1 MKPGHEVRRK
11 AMRRGQAQKK
21 VDAMSMMRETMATQ
35 PEVLRRMLDDQRGLD
50 SAAERLAGR
59 RVLVVGTGTSWHA
72 ANQGAWYLR
81 MGGVDAWAV
90 PAADAAAGHPFP
102 GNDDALLLLSHRGTK
117 LFTSEVLER
126 ARAAGIPTVV
136 VSKRG
141 NPDADLETVSEEV
154 SAAFTAS
161 HLGALMRVA
170 QLAELLGAS
179 LGALDDVPDSVAR
192 ELEAGPAS
200 VKPPR
205 RLLEF
210 AGVGINAW
218 TAAEGALKI
227 RETALVATEGLAC
240 ESILHGPAV
249 ALGADDTLVCLDGG
263 TGSDRLK
270 ELADVAR
277 AQGTTVNE
285 FARPELGE
293 ALSVFPLTV
302 IVQKIA
308 AEGAETLGTNPDS
321 YGRDLPGRDA
331 AWSAIKL

>member
-1 MKPGHEVRRK
+1 MS
-11 AMRRGQAQKK
+11 AMR
-21 VDAMSMMRETMATQ
+21 DTMATQ
-35 PEVLRRMLDDQRGLD
+35 PEVLRRLLEDQSGVE
-50 SAAERLAGR
+50 AAAQRLAGR

-72 ANQGAWYLR
+72 ANQGAWWLR

-90 PAADAAAGHPFP
+90 PAADGAAGHPGP
-102 GNDDALLLLSHRGTK
+102 GDGDALLLLSHRGTK
-117 LFTSEVLER
+117 LFTSQVLEH
-126 ARAAGIPTVV
+126 ARAAGVPTVL

-141 NPDADLETVSEEV
+141 NPDADLETVPEET

-161 HLGALMRVA
+161 HLAALMRVA
-170 QLAELLGAS
+170 QLAEHLGAS
-179 LGALDDVPDSVAR
+179 LGALQDVPDAVAR
-192 ELEAGPAS
+192 ELALGPVGVA
-200 VKPPR
+200 PPA

-227 RETALVATEGLAC
+227 RETAWVATEGLAC
-240 ESILHGPAV
+240 EAILHGPAV
-249 ALGADDTLVCLDGG
+249 ALGPDDSLVCLDGG
-263 TGSDRLK
+263 AGSDRLGQ
-270 ELADVAR
+270 LAEVAR
-277 AQGTTVNE
+277 AQGATIYE

-308 AEGAETLGTNPDS
+308 AEGAEALGRNPDRF
-321 YGRDLPGRDA
+321 GREEPSRDA

>member
-1 MKPGHEVRRK
+1 MNRAGARTEMPFGQSWKK
-11 AMRRGQAQKK
+11 ASA
-21 VDAMSMMRETMATQ
+21 MRETMARQ
-35 PEVLRRMLDDQRGLD
+35 PESLRLMLDDQRGLE
-50 SAAERLAGR
+50 SAAQRLAGR
-59 RVLVVGTGTSWHA
+59 RVLLVGTGTSWHA
-72 ANQGAWYLR
+72 ANQGAWFLR
-81 MGGVDAWAV
+81 MAGVDAWPV
-90 PAADAAAGHPFP
+90 LAADAAAGHPSP
-102 GNDDALLLLSHRGTK
+102 GDGDALLLLSHRGTK

-126 ARAAGIPTVV
+126 ARAAGVPTVV

-154 SAAFTAS
+154 STAS
-161 HLGALMRVA
+161 HLAALMRVA
-170 QLAELLGAS
+170 QLAEQLGAS
-179 LGALDDVPDSVAR
+179 LGALHDVPDAVAR
-192 ELEAGPAS
+192 ELAEGPVS
-200 VKPPR
+200 VKPPA

-249 ALGADDTLVCLDGG
+249 ALGADDSLVCLDGG
-263 TGSDRLK
+263 SGSDRLK
-270 ELADVAR
+270 QLADVAR
-277 AQGTTVNE
+277 AQGTVVYE

-293 ALSVFPLTV
+293 ALSIFPLTV

-308 AEGAETLGTNPDS
+308 AEGAETLGTNPDRF
-321 YGRDLPGRDA
+321 GRDLPGRDA

>member
-1 MKPGHEVRRK
+1 
-11 AMRRGQAQKK
+11 
-21 VDAMSMMRETMATQ
+21 MSVMRETMATQ
-35 PEVLRRMLDDQRGLD
+35 PEALRRLLDDQRGLE
-50 SAAERLAGR
+50 STAERLAGR

-72 ANQGAWYLR
+72 ANQGASWLR

-90 PAADAAAGHPFP
+90 PAADAAAGNPLP
-102 GNDDALLLLSHRGTK
+102 GDGDALLLLSHRGTK
-117 LFTSEVLER
+117 LFTSQVLER
-126 ARAAGIPTVV
+126 ARATGVPTVV

-141 NPDADLETVSEEV
+141 NPDADLETVQEER

-170 QLAELLGAS
+170 QLADRLGAS
-179 LGALDDVPDSVAR
+179 LGNLHDVPDAVAG
-192 ELEAGPAS
+192 ELVQRPVG
-200 VKPPR
+200 VKPPA

-249 ALGADDTLVCLDGG
+249 ALGADDSLVCLDGG
-263 TGSDRLK
+263 AGSDRLGQ
-270 ELADVAR
+270 LAEVAR
-277 AQGTTVNE
+277 AQGTTVYE

-293 ALSVFPLTV
+293 ALSIFPLTV

-308 AEGAETLGTNPDS
+308 AEGAEALGTNPDS
-321 YGRDLPGRDA
+321 FGRDLPGRDA

>member
-1 MKPGHEVRRK
+1 
-11 AMRRGQAQKK
+11 
-21 VDAMSMMRETMATQ
+21 MSAMRETMAAQ
-35 PEVLRRMLDDQRGLD
+35 PEALRQMLEDRGGVE

-72 ANQGAWYLR
+72 ANQGAWFLR
-81 MGGVDAWAV
+81 MAGVDAWPV
-90 PAADAAAGHPFP
+90 LAADAAAGQPFP
-102 GNDDALLLLSHRGTK
+102 GDGDALLLLTHRGTK

-126 ARAAGIPTVV
+126 ARSVGVPTVV
-136 VSKRG
+136 VSRRG
-141 NPDADLETVSEEV
+141 NPDADLETVPNER

-161 HLGALMRVA
+161 HLGALLRVA
-170 QLAELLGAS
+170 QLAEQLGAS
-179 LGALDDVPDSVAR
+179 LGALDQVPDAVAR
-192 ELEAGPAS
+192 ELQDGPIG
-200 VKPPR
+200 VEPPA

-249 ALGADDTLVCLDGG
+249 ALGADDSLVCLDGG
-263 TGSDRLK
+263 VGSDRLGQ
-270 ELADVAR
+270 LADIAR
-277 AQGTTVNE
+277 AQGVEVYE
-285 FARPELGE
+285 FARPDLGE
-293 ALSVFPLTV
+293 ALSIFPLTV

-321 YGRDLPGRDA
+321 FGRDLPGRDA
-331 AWSAIKL
+331 AWGAIKL

>member
-1 MKPGHEVRRK
+1 
-11 AMRRGQAQKK
+11 
-21 VDAMSMMRETMATQ
+21 MSVMRETMATQ
-35 PEVLRRMLDDQRGLD
+35 PDALRGILDDQRRLE
-50 SAAERLAGR
+50 SAAQRLSGR

-72 ANQGAWYLR
+72 ANQAAWFLR

-90 PAADAAAGHPFP
+90 PAADAAAGRPSP
-102 GNDDALLLLSHRGTK
+102 GDGDALLLLSHRGTK

-126 ARAAGIPTVV
+126 ARAAGVPTVL

-141 NPDADLETVSEEV
+141 NPNADLETVPEEV

-161 HLGALMRVA
+161 HLAALMRVA
-170 QLAELLGAS
+170 QLAEQLGAA
-179 LGALDDVPDSVAR
+179 LGELHDVPDAVAR
-192 ELEAGPAS
+192 ELAQGPVG

-218 TAAEGALKI
+218 TAAEGALKT

-249 ALGADDTLVCLDGG
+249 ALGADDSLVCLDSG
-263 TGSDRLK
+263 TGSDRLRQ
-270 ELADVAR
+270 LADVAR
-277 AQGTTVNE
+277 AQGTMVHE
-285 FARPELGE
+285 FSRPELGE
-293 ALSVFPLTV
+293 ILSIFPLTV

-308 AEGAETLGTNPDS
+308 VEAAERLRTNPDS

>member
-1 MKPGHEVRRK
+1 
-11 AMRRGQAQKK
+11 
-21 VDAMSMMRETMATQ
+21 MSVMRETMATQ
-35 PEVLRRMLDDQRGLD
+35 PEALRRLLDDHRGLE
-50 SAAERLAGR
+50 AAAHRLAGR
-59 RVLVVGTGTSWHA
+59 RVLLVGTGTSWHA
-72 ANQGAWYLR
+72 ANQGAWWLR
-81 MGGVDAWAV
+81 TGGVDAWAV
-90 PAADAAAGHPFP
+90 PAADAAAGNPFP
-102 GNDDALLLLSHRGTK
+102 GDGDALVLLSHRGTK

-126 ARAAGIPTVV
+126 ARATDVPTVV
-136 VSKRG
+136 ISKQG
-141 NPDADLETVSEEV
+141 NPDADLETVPEER

-161 HLGALMRVA
+161 HLAALMRVA
-170 QLAELLGAS
+170 QLAERLGAS
-179 LGALDDVPDSVAR
+179 LGALQDVPDAVAR
-192 ELEAGPAS
+192 ELSEGPAG
-200 VKPPR
+200 VIPPL

-249 ALGADDTLVCLDGG
+249 ALGADDSLVCLDSG

-270 ELADVAR
+270 QLADVAR
-277 AQGTTVNE
+277 AQGVEVYE

-293 ALSVFPLTV
+293 ALSIFPLTV
-302 IVQKIA
+302 IAQKIA
-308 AEGAETLGTNPDS
+308 AEGAEARGTNPDS

>member
-1 MKPGHEVRRK
+1 
-11 AMRRGQAQKK
+11 
-21 VDAMSMMRETMATQ
+21 MSVMRETMATQ
-35 PEVLRRMLDDQRGLD
+35 PEVLRRMLDDQRGLE
-50 SAAERLAGR
+50 SAAQRLAGR

-72 ANQGAWYLR
+72 ANQGAWCLR

-102 GNDDALLLLSHRGTK
+102 GEDDALLLLSHRGTK
-117 LFTSEVLER
+117 LFTSEVLKR
-126 ARAAGIPTVV
+126 ARATGVATVV
-136 VSKRG
+136 ISKRG
-141 NPDADLETVSEEV
+141 NPDADLETVSEET

-161 HLGALMRVA
+161 HLAALMRVA
-170 QLAELLGAS
+170 QLAEQLGAC
-179 LGALDDVPDSVAR
+179 LGSLDDVPDAVAR
-192 ELEAGPAS
+192 ELEAGPAG
-200 VKPPR
+200 VKPPA

-240 ESILHGPAV
+240 EAILHGPAV
-249 ALGADDTLVCLDGG
+249 ALGADDTLVCLDSGI
-263 TGSDRLK
+263 GSDRLT

-277 AQGTTVNE
+277 AQGTAVNG

-293 ALSVFPLTV
+293 ALSIFPLTV

-308 AEGAETLGTNPDS
+308 AEGAETRGTNPDS
-321 YGRDLPGRDA
+321 YGRDLPGRDT

>member
-1 MKPGHEVRRK
+1 
-11 AMRRGQAQKK
+11 
-21 VDAMSMMRETMATQ
+21 MSAMRETMATQ
-35 PEVLRRMLDDQRGLD
+35 PEELHRLLDDQTGLE
-50 SAAERLAGR
+50 SAAQRLAGR

-72 ANQGAWYLR
+72 ANQGAWWLR

-102 GNDDALLLLSHRGTK
+102 GDGDALLLLSHRGTK
-117 LFTSEVLER
+117 RFTSAVLER
-126 ARAAGIPTVV
+126 ARSAGVPTVL

-141 NPDADLETVSEEV
+141 NPDADLETVSEER

-161 HLGALMRVA
+161 HLAALMRVA
-170 QLAELLGAS
+170 QLAERFGAS
-179 LGALDDVPDSVAR
+179 LGALHDVPGAVAR
-192 ELEAGPAS
+192 ELADGPVG
-200 VKPPR
+200 VKPPA

-210 AGVGINAW
+210 AGVAINAW

-249 ALGADDTLVCLDGG
+249 ALGADDTLVCLDSG
-263 TGSDRLK
+263 TGSDRLN
-270 ELADVAR
+270 ELAHIAS
-277 AQGTTVNE
+277 AQGATVRE
-285 FARPELGE
+285 FVRPELGE

-321 YGRDLPGRDA
+321 FGRDLPARDA
-331 AWSAIKL
+331 AWSAVKL

>member
-1 MKPGHEVRRK
+1 
-11 AMRRGQAQKK
+11 
-21 VDAMSMMRETMATQ
+21 MSVMRETMATQ
-35 PEVLRRMLDDQRGLD
+35 PEVLGRMLDDQEGLD
-50 SAAERLAGR
+50 AAAERLAGR

-72 ANQGAWYLR
+72 ANQGAWFLR
-81 MGGVDAWAV
+81 MGGVEAWAV
-90 PAADAAAGHPFP
+90 PATDAAAGHPSP
-102 GNDDALLLLSHRGTK
+102 GDDDALLLLSHRGTK
-117 LFTSEVLER
+117 LFTSEVLKH
-126 ARAAGIPTVV
+126 ARAAGVPTVM

-154 SAAFTAS
+154 SSAFTAS

-170 QLAELLGAS
+170 QLAERLGAS
-179 LGALDDVPDSVAR
+179 LGALQEVPEAVAR
-192 ELEAGPAS
+192 ELGRGPAA
-200 VKPPR
+200 VKPPV

-249 ALGADDTLVCLDGG
+249 ALGAADTLVCLDSG

-270 ELADVAR
+270 QLADVAR
-277 AQGTTVNE
+277 AQGAVVSE

-302 IVQKIA
+302 TVQKIA
-308 AEGAETLGTNPDS
+308 AEAAEALGTNPDS
-321 YGRDLPGRDA
+321 YGRDLPDRDA

>member
-1 MKPGHEVRRK
+1 MS
-11 AMRRGQAQKK
+11 AMR
-21 VDAMSMMRETMATQ
+21 DTMATQ
-35 PEVLRRMLDDQRGLD
+35 PEVLREIVDDQLGLD
-50 SAAERLAGR
+50 SAAQRLGGR
-59 RVLVVGTGTSWHA
+59 RVIVVGTGTSWHA

-102 GNDDALLLLSHRGTK
+102 GDGDALLLLSHRGTK

-126 ARAAGIPTVV
+126 ARAARVPIVV

-141 NPDADLETVSEEV
+141 NPEADLETVPEEV

-170 QLAELLGAS
+170 QLAERLGAS
-179 LGALDDVPDSVAR
+179 VGVLDDVPDAVAR
-192 ELEAGPAS
+192 ELANGPMGVA
-200 VKPPR
+200 PPA

-227 RETALVATEGLAC
+227 REAALVAAEGLAC

-249 ALGADDTLVCLDGG
+249 ALGGEDSLVCLDGG
-263 TGSDRLK
+263 TGSERLRQ
-270 ELADVAR
+270 LADVAR
-277 AQGTTVNE
+277 AHGTTVSE

-293 ALSVFPLTV
+293 ALSIFPLTV

-308 AEGAETLGTNPDS
+308 VEAAETLSTNPDS
-321 YGRDLPGRDA
+321 FGRDLPGRYA
-331 AWSAIKL
+331 AWSAIRL

>member
-1 MKPGHEVRRK
+1 
-11 AMRRGQAQKK
+11 
-21 VDAMSMMRETMATQ
+21 MSAMRETMATQ
-35 PEVLRRMLDDQRGLD
+35 PEELRRIADDQRGIET
-50 SAAERLAGR
+50 AAQRLAGR

-72 ANQGAWYLR
+72 ANQGAWFLR
-81 MGGVDAWAV
+81 MGGVEAWAV
-90 PAADAAAGHPFP
+90 PAADMAAGHPYP
-102 GNDDALLLLSHRGTK
+102 GPDDALLLLSHRGTK

-126 ARAAGIPTVV
+126 ARAAGVPTVV
-136 VSKRG
+136 ISKRG
-141 NPDADLETVSEEV
+141 NPAADLETVSEEV

-161 HLGALMRVA
+161 HLAALMRVG
-170 QLAELLGAS
+170 QLAQALGTS
-179 LGALDDVPDSVAR
+179 LGALDAVPDAVAQ
-192 ELEAGPAS
+192 ELAHGP
-200 VKPPR
+200 VGVNPPA

-249 ALGADDTLVCLDGG
+249 ALGSDDSLVCLDGG

-270 ELADVAR
+270 QLADVAR
-277 AQGTTVNE
+277 AQGAVVYE

-293 ALSVFPLTV
+293 ALSIFPLTV

-308 AEGAETLGTNPDS
+308 AEGAEARGTNPDS
-321 YGRDLPGRDA
+321 FGRDLPGRDA

>member
-1 MKPGHEVRRK
+1 
-11 AMRRGQAQKK
+11 
-21 VDAMSMMRETMATQ
+21 MSVMRETMATQ
-35 PEVLRRMLDDQRGLD
+35 PEVVRRLLDDQAGLD
-50 SAAERLAGR
+50 SAAQRLAGR

-72 ANQGAWYLR
+72 ANQGAWCLR

-90 PAADAAAGHPFP
+90 PAADAAAGQPFP
-102 GNDDALLLLSHRGTK
+102 GDGDALLLLSHRGTK

-126 ARAAGIPTVV
+126 ARAAGVPTVV

-154 SAAFTAS
+154 SSAFTAS
-161 HLGALMRVA
+161 HLAALTRVA
-170 QLAELLGAS
+170 QLAQRLGAS
-179 LGALDDVPDSVAR
+179 LGALDEVPDAVAR
-192 ELEAGPAS
+192 ELAQGQVGVRPPA
-200 VKPPR
+200 

-227 RETALVATEGLAC
+227 RETALVASEGLAC

-249 ALGADDTLVCLDGG
+249 ALRAGDSLVCLDGG
-263 TGSDRLK
+263 AGSDRLK
-270 ELADVAR
+270 QLADVAR
-277 AQGTTVNE
+277 AQATEVHE

-293 ALSVFPLTV
+293 TLSIFPLTV

-308 AEGAETLGTNPDS
+308 AEAAETLGTNPDG

-331 AWSAIKL
+331 AWSAVKL